1 MDGTPLDVRFIG
13 KVTSPE
19 GLTEYDSVNNG
30 GTEGDNGHMARM
42 KDASNVTIE
51 GIGYDATIDGWG
63 FHYMCSSAYSQYGY
77 GFEAR
82 NLNFQNYPEDAL
94 GMEGNSDRFTD
105 YCSC

>member
-1 MDGTPLDVRFIG
+1 MDGTPIDVRFIG

-51 GIGYDATIDGWG
+51 GVGYDATIDGWG
-63 FHYMCSSAYSQYGY
+63 FTLCVLVHILSMAM
-77 GFEAR
+77 
-82 NLNFQNYPEDAL
+82 AL
-94 GMEGNSDRFTD
+94 RLEILTSRIILKML
-105 YCSC
+105 